1 MNTVIR
7 FIESRKVCVTLCL
20 AMTVYLLLQAP
31 EVQAQDK
38 VWQSVTTKKKQ
49 VQQKA
54 QAQQQRAKGQV
65 LRWKEWGTD
74 SSYRQAIYIC
84 GRLHTNGWSGQL
96 HYHFNRQSDKESY
109 VKLQV
114 AELRHEKEARQ
125 QRKDTAYRSIAGYKP
140 YIYGKQYKVYTA
152 QLGYGREWTVV
163 PSVLQ
168 GNISLKATIEAGV
181 SMALLKPVYLYLLR
195 YDATQQP
202 YASSEAYMVGNEELF
217 LNRNRILG
225 ADRWS
230 KGLSELRCIPGIYI
244 SPSIVFS
251 PDRPSG
257 FVQQFQI
264 GAQLAFYTRSI
275 PVLLQQRDTPWQAS
289 CFVGISFGKRW

>member
-1 MNTVIR
+1 MNTLIR
-7 FIESRKVCVTLCL
+7 FIESRKGCVTLCL
-20 AMTVYLLLQAP
+20 AMAASLLLQAP
-31 EVQAQDK
+31 ELQAQDK
-38 VWQSVTTKKKQ
+38 VWQSVTAKKTS

-54 QAQQQRAKGQV
+54 QAQQQRAKGKV

-74 SSYRQAIYIC
+74 SSYRRAIYIG

-96 HYHFNRQSDKESY
+96 QYHFNRQQDKESY
-109 VKLQV
+109 IKLQL
-114 AELRHEKEARQ
+114 AEIRHEKEARQ
-125 QRKDTAYRSIAGYKP
+125 QRKDTAYRSIASYKP

-152 QLGYGREWTVV
+152 QLGYGREWTVI

-181 SMALLKPVYLYLLR
+181 SMALLKPVYLYLLQ

-202 YASSEAYMVGNEELF
+202 YASSEAYTMANEALF

-230 KGLSELRCIPGIYI
+230 NGLSELHCIPGVYI

-264 GAQLAFYTRSI
+264 GAQLAVYTQSI
-275 PVLLQQRDTPWQAS
+275 PVLLQQHHTPWQAS